1 MIAKVTPTYPKGG
14 DSEQNCPRLPR
25 KGEVETDVDDLE
37 TYDTQAAAAAPV
49 SAGPPKKRHR
59 PKDVPY
65 SLGHIG
71 GIPIPCAIARK
82 VPKKEYINSKEA
94 QKAMDVE
101 WEDLRTIKRP
111 NPKDKGKGVWD
122 ESKVL
127 EAKDAATKA
136 RKEG

>member
-1 MIAKVTPTYPKGG
+1 M
-14 DSEQNCPRLPR
+14 
-25 KGEVETDVDDLE
+25 
-37 TYDTQAAAAAPV
+37 
-49 SAGPPKKRHR
+49 
-59 PKDVPY
+59 
-65 SLGHIG
+65 
-71 GIPIPCAIARK
+71 
-82 VPKKEYINSKEA
+82 NSKEA

-136 RKEG
+136 RKESKKAHFARICELCYEKGSELPKGP